1 MQATH
6 KQKLLL
12 MLGLCAAAAGV
23 HAQTKVGEVVYA
35 QGIATA
41 QRSGEAARFVAKGDA
56 LLEGDVITTSSRGYA
71 VLNMGDGAKMTLR
84 PGTVFAVEKY
94 DQKAGQESAI
104 MRLFRGG
111 FRAVTGLIGKRNPS
125 GVSINTVTATIG
137 IRGTEFDARLC
148 TTDCRQE
155 SQQLAESSGTPSGA
169 PPAQAVARVVQLNG
183 AASAV
188 TQGQSRSLAAGA
200 PLFEG
205 DVIRTSGESTAVL
218 GFRDES
224 RLSLNPN
231 TALRI
236 DKFSYLAQDKADN
249 MLFRL
254 LRGGLRAVT
263 GLMGKRDPRK
273 VQFQTT
279 VATIGIRGTGLDM
292 SCEGPCVDAS
302 ERDAAAADAG
312 NGGGN
317 LPGDGLFVVD
327 WEGSVFVEAQGRNQ
341 PLELNQTA
349 FVDARGLIRLLAAV
363 PEFMRNMPA
372 PRPDQVQVDWGALF
386 NAANDGGLYVSV
398 REGLVELRAGGQVLA
413 LGPLDAGFLN
423 EFGTGGP
430 QRLERIPEFMRHDP
444 FPLPNRFD
452 PNNARILQF
461 PGASTGQPGQDLC
474 NM

>member
-1 MQATH
+1 MQMTRT
-6 KQKLLL
+6 QNLLL
-12 MLGLCAAAAGV
+12 ILGLIAATGSV
-23 HAQTKVGEVVYA
+23 QAQNKVGEVSYA

-41 QRSGEAARFVAKGDA
+41 QRAGEPARFVAKGDA
-56 LLEGDVITTSSRGYA
+56 LIEGDVITTSNRGYA
-71 VLNMGDGAKMTLR
+71 VLNMDDGAKMTLR

-94 DQKAGQESAI
+94 EKKAGQESAV

-111 FRAVTGLIGKRNPS
+111 FRAITGLIGKRNPS
-125 GVSINTVTATIG
+125 GVAINTVTATIG

-155 SQQLAESSGTPSGA
+155 SQQFAQNSATPSA
-169 PPAQAVARVVQLNG
+169 PPAPQAVARVVQLNG
-183 AASAV
+183 SASASN
-188 TQGQSRSLAAGA
+188 QGQSRSLETGA

-205 DVIRTSGESTAVL
+205 DIVRTAEQASAVL

-224 RLSLNPN
+224 KMSLNPN

-254 LRGGLRAVT
+254 LRGGLRAFT
-263 GLMGKRDPRK
+263 GLIGKRDPHK

-292 SCEGPCVDAS
+292 NCEGPCADPS
-302 ERDAAAADAG
+302 EGNSPATNG
-312 NGGGN
+312 NGD
-317 LPGDGLFVVD
+317 LPGDGLFVYD
-327 WEGSVFVEAQGRNQ
+327 WEGNVFVEAQGRNQ
-341 PLELNQTA
+341 PLGENQTVL
-349 FVDARGLIRLLAAV
+349 VDARGLIRLLAGV
-363 PEFMRNMPA
+363 PEFMRNMAA
-372 PRPDQVQVDWGALF
+372 PRPDQVPVDWGTLF
-386 NAANDGGLYVSV
+386 NAADEGGLYVAV
-398 REGLVELRAGGQVLA
+398 RDGAVELRAGGQVVA
-413 LGPLDAGFLN
+413 LGPRDAGFLS

-430 QRLERIPEFMRHDP
+430 VRLERIPEFMRNDP

-474 NM
+474 TM